1 MTVISEGPLCLKIH
15 LNRIEL
21 KKYFISYDKIVFS
34 DPGVKKTLFFLLDT
48 ASVSFKFQR
57 NGNILIKVSPTHF
70 GGCIFKFTC
79 TPSIETITTSNSIEN
94 IKRKKTIYTFRFN
107 NFENLILL
115 SLAYI
120 NKENSESIDSSVYYI
135 KKNYYLI
142 TELFNN
148 QMSLALLIN
157 EYSNYCARGKYPA
170 ELVMEYGKCLINQNA
185 LETVGNSFKVT

>member
-48 ASVSFKFQR
+48 ASVSFKFER
-57 NGNILIKVSPTHF
+57 NGNILIEAYPTPF

-79 TPSIETITTSNSIEN
+79 TPSIETITTPYSTEN
-94 IKRKKTIYTFRFN
+94 RRKKTIYTFRFSS
-107 NFENLILL
+107 FENLIPL
-115 SLAYI
+115 SLAYM
-120 NKENSESIDSSVYYI
+120 NKETREAIESRIYYI

-148 QMSLALLIN
+148 QISLALLIN
-157 EYSNYCARGKYPA
+157 EYSNYSAKGKYPA
-170 ELVMEYGKCLINQNA
+170 ELVMEYGRCLINKNA
-185 LETVGNSFKVT
+185 LETVGNSFKEP